1 MATRK
6 KPAET
11 EELIETDAPDIDT
24 EDKAPET
31 GKLAEENNDLK
42 AQLASMQKI
51 MQQMQE
57 QMEKQQ
63 ELMQQMASGKKVTP
77 PRPLSQ
83 AEIDAQNVQKIAAE
97 AAEAGTDPWTVDV
110 EVFVPHRDPG
120 EDKWYWININDRSA
134 QIPANDSRQKMK
146 LPFALILTDTLK
158 AKRREEE
165 YQDGVQVFDPKTN
178 PHENGL

>member
-11 EELIETDAPDIDT
+11 EEMIETDAPDIDT
-24 EDKAPET
+24 EDQAPET

-57 QMEKQQ
+57 QMQKQQ

-158 AKRREEE
+158 AKRREED